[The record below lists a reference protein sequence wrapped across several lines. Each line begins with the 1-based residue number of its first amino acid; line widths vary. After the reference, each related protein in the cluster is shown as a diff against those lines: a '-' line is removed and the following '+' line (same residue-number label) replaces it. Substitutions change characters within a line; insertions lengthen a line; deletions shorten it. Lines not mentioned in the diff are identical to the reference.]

1 MCCSPPSGAQ
11 AQYAI
16 CSPIVDG
23 EGNIYFKND
32 SAYMMRLSSRVTAL
46 EITRQPE
53 RTVYEIGETFDGAGM
68 QVTALLANGM
78 TRDVTDYVKFTAEPL
93 TAEDTEITV
102 SLDLT
107 RLDIPGGPNWVF
119 YQNRDG
125 QAGQEWTCP
134 TGTVNIDLKDG
145 HVYGQPVWTW
155 NDDFSAYAEFACT
168 VNPRH
173 EKLHL
178 DAQVTSEITTGSSC
192 LEGGVRTYT
201 AKVVL
206 DGVTYTDVRTQPI
219 PADGHKLS
227 AVAEVPAACTEN
239 GVKAHWV
246 CSVCG
251 QLFADAEGQNETTLE
266 ALTIPALGHKT
277 ELAGAKA
284 ATCTEDGYTGDEVC
298 TVCNEVVKKGEVIPA
313 LGHKTQLVGA
323 KAATCTQDGYTGD
336 EVCTVCNETVKKGET
351 IPAAGHDYK
360 DGKCTVCGETDPNY
374 KPDEP
379 VQPENPG
386 VKTGDEAHTA
396 LWLAAASVSLLAA
409 AALLLGKKKHLS

>member
-1 MCCSPPSGAQ
+1 MCIRDSTYTTMETYNGDSGEVTIETGYVLFTPSGAQ

-145 HVYGQPVWTW
+145 HEMCIR
-155 NDDFSAYAEFACT
+155 DRCFE
-168 VNPRH
+168 
-173 EKLHL
+173 
-178 DAQVTSEITTGSSC
+178 
-192 LEGGVRTYT
+192 
-201 AKVVL
+201 
-206 DGVTYTDVRTQPI
+206 
-219 PADGHKLS
+219 
-227 AVAEVPAACTEN
+227 
-239 GVKAHWV
+239 
-246 CSVCG
+246 
-251 QLFADAEGQNETTLE
+251 
-266 ALTIPALGHKT
+266 
-277 ELAGAKA
+277 
-284 ATCTEDGYTGDEVC
+284 
-298 TVCNEVVKKGEVIPA
+298 
-313 LGHKTQLVGA
+313 
-323 KAATCTQDGYTGD
+323 
-336 EVCTVCNETVKKGET
+336 
-351 IPAAGHDYK
+351 
-360 DGKCTVCGETDPNY
+360 
-374 KPDEP
+374 
-379 VQPENPG
+379 
-386 VKTGDEAHTA
+386 
-396 LWLAAASVSLLAA
+396 
-409 AALLLGKKKHLS
+409 